1 MRRGRPPYPD
11 VLTPREWEVL
21 SLIREGLTNDE
32 IARRLGLTERGA
44 RFHVSEILS
53 KLGVESRQ
61 EAAKWREPRKP
72 FALGG
77 LLMKSGASA
86 AITAA
91 VLALIVL
98 AVGILAMDWRASFV
112 GNSAR
117 GETSDEERPGPPLP
131 LAGSSNVLP
140 FYMEVALT
148 SELPGR
154 PTSRTTIA
162 RWYQG
167 TDSWREEYLNF
178 QDPNA
183 PGTTRETRG
192 VTIVNGHT
200 TWYIQ
205 PESKTY
211 FRSDRGG
218 AAQWEVQHLQKP
230 NYFGI
235 GPTNCNS
242 LDELVRFVGGL
253 SGQSA
258 RVVGEED
265 FRGVRTQIIEY
276 GRTLPPTLPTLTG
289 KMWVDPSGRKAV
301 ILRHQHQV
309 VGQGND
315 QSYDVEVTSISYSQP
330 IDASLLEFKPEPGM
344 TEVPGPGGAAPASEP
359 QAIRNTCLPF

>member
-21 SLIREGLTNDE
+21 SLVREGLTNDE

-61 EAAKWREPRKP
+61 EAAKWRAPRKP
-72 FALGG
+72 FAVGG
-77 LLMKSGASA
+77 LLMKSGASVAIA
-86 AITAA
+86 AVVLAMV
-91 VLALIVL
+91 VLAL
-98 AVGILAMDWRASFV
+98 GILAMDWRASSS
-112 GNSAR
+112 GNSEP
-117 GETSDEERPGPPLP
+117 GGTPDDERPGPPLP
-131 LAGSSNVLP
+131 LAGSSNVVP
-140 FYMEVALT
+140 FHMEVALT
-148 SELPGR
+148 YEPPGR
-154 PTSRTTIA
+154 PTFRTTIA

-167 TDSWREEYLNF
+167 TNLWREEYL
-178 QDPNA
+178 
-183 PGTTRETRG
+183 TTKG
-192 VTIVNGHT
+192 IIIVNGRTAWH
-200 TWYIQ
+200 IQ
-205 PESKTY
+205 LESMTY

-218 AAQWEVQHLQKP
+218 AAQWEVQHLEKP
-230 NYFGI
+230 NLFGI

-276 GRTLPPTLPTLTG
+276 GRTLPTTIPTMMG
-289 KMWVDPSGRKAV
+289 KMWVDPSGTKAV

-315 QSYDVEVTSISYSQP
+315 ESVDAEVTSISYGQP

-344 TEVPGPGGAAPASEP
+344 TEVPGPPAGAAPQSEP
-359 QAIRNTCLPF
+359 QAISTTCLPVRPSPTSTP